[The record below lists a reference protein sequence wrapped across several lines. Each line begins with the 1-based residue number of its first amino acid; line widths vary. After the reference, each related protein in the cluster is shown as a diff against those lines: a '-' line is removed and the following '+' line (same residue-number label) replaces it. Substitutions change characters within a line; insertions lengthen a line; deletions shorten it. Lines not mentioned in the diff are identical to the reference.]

1 MAVVVRTLVD
11 LVVAIPLVIRSR
23 TSLCFFATLILV
35 VFAVVVVNLVV
46 LSIVVLSIVVLNIV
60 VLNIVVVNMLV
71 VIAVVVFIISE
82 ILDVDRSSS
91 NVNSSSFSPI

>member
-23 TSLCFFATLILV
+23 TSLCFFASLIFV
-35 VFAVVVVNLVV
+35 VFAVVVD
-46 LSIVVLSIVVLNIV
+46 IVVLSIVVLIIVVLNMV

-82 ILDVDRSSS
+82 VFNVERSSS